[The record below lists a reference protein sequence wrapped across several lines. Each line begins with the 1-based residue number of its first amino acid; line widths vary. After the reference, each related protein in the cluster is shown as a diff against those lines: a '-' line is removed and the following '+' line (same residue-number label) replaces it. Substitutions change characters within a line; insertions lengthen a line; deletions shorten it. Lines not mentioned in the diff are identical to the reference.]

1 MKSINRKT
9 EKPSAEAKALS
20 LYLMAFKSID
30 PVCKEQS
37 KRMKRLWS
45 IVLENDS
52 RMKDYIKEVQKLLT
66 AHGGYEEVV
75 EKTVKH
81 FVEKTGEWNL
91 KGDDKFCVDAQRV
104 ADELKK
110 K

>member
-1 MKSINRKT
+1 MKSINRRT

-20 LYLMAFKSID
+20 LYLMAFKSTD
-30 PVCKEQS
+30 SACKEQS
-37 KRMKRLWS
+37 KRMKRLWD
-45 IVLENDS
+45 IVLENDA
-52 RMKDYIKEVQKLLT
+52 RMKDYVKEVQKLL
-66 AHGGYEEVV
+66 AVHGGYEKVV

-81 FVEKTGEWNL
+81 FVEKTGEWKL

-104 ADELKK
+104 ADDLKK

>member
-1 MKSINRKT
+1 MNRRT

-20 LYLMAFKSID
+20 LFLMAFKASDQDI
-30 PVCKEQS
+30 KQQS
-37 KRMKRLWS
+37 KRMKRLWD

-52 RMKDYIKEVQKLLT
+52 RMKDYIKEVQKLL
-66 AHGGYEEVV
+66 ALHGGYDIVV

-81 FVEKTGEWNL
+81 YIEKTGEWKL
-91 KGDDKFCVDAQRV
+91 EGDDKFSVDAQRV

>member
-1 MKSINRKT
+1 MKMNRRT

-20 LYLMAFKSID
+20 LFLMAFKASDQDI
-30 PVCKEQS
+30 KQQS
-37 KRMKRLWS
+37 KRMKRLWD

-52 RMKDYIKEVQKLLT
+52 RMKDYIKEVQKLL
-66 AHGGYEEVV
+66 ALHGGYDIVV

-81 FVEKTGEWNL
+81 YIEKTGEWKL
-91 KGDDKFCVDAQRV
+91 EGDDKFSVDAQRV